1 MSTVSCTNLGIELA
15 KRTIFQGVSLTCG
28 PGSVTTLTGPSG
40 CGKSTLL
47 NALGLLLVPSQGDVL
62 VDGEST
68 KLWGDKR
75 RVQYWHDQAA
85 FIYQNFGTVEDETLS
100 FNIVLNK
107 AKQRTYSHQVNAALK
122 HVGLGGRAKE
132 LASVLSGGEKQRLG
146 FARAM
151 FKHADVLYADEP
163 TASLDRANRQ
173 MVIDLLRQRASQGM
187 TVIVA
192 THDDALASIADAN
205 FTLPYRHEGQHF
217 A

>member
-28 PGSVTTLTGPSG
+28 PGSITTLTGPSG

-47 NALGLLLVPSQGDVL
+47 NALGLLLVPSQGDVFI
-62 VDGEST
+62 DGEST

-75 RVQYWHDQAA
+75 RVQYWHDHAA

-107 AKQRTYSHQVNAALK
+107 AKQRTYAHQVDTALK

-163 TASLDRANRQ
+163 TASLDSNNRS
-173 MVIDLLRQRASQGM
+173 MVRNLLLEQSKRGACI
-187 TVIVA
+187 VIA
-192 THDDALASIADAN
+192 THDID
-205 FTLPYRHEGQHF
+205 F
-217 A
+217 ARACDGITDLSMEPPAG